1 MTMTQ
6 CIKCKNSNPKCRESF
21 MLYYSAL
28 SVISQ
33 LADCG
38 NRDSKFF
45 KDKEDKR
52 CYSFNVKCSH
62 YEPKEENNGD

>member
-1 MTMTQ
+1 
-6 CIKCKNSNPKCRESF
+6 

-52 CYSFNVKCSH
+52 CYNFDVKCSH
-62 YEPKEENNGD
+62 YEPKEENDGD